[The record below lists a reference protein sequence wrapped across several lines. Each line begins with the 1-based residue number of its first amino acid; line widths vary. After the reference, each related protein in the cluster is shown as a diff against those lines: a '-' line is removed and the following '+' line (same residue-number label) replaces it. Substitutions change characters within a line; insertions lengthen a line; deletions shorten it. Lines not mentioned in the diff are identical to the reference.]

1 MARNYSRDSRGRFA
15 GGSGGGG
22 GGKKAGG
29 SKSKSATTRAK
40 NTARAAELKAAGTTG
55 IGGRVK
61 AKGFA
66 GGKGAQQRAG
76 GLRRSVGSMRGSA
89 PAFTVGKG
97 GKQSAAQRSAT
108 KTSTRKMK
116 AAASRKGQA
125 GKPLA
130 RTNKSPVSAA
140 KARYK
145 ELSSR
150 ARKSGAIRSAAEN
163 KSAAGARRSLKSMIA
178 KRGRK

>member
-1 MARNYSRDSRGRFA
+1 MARSYSRDSRGRFS
-15 GGSGGGG
+15 GGGGGG
-22 GGKKAGG
+22 GGKKAA
-29 SKSKSATTRAK
+29 STRSK

-76 GLRRSVGSMRGSA
+76 GLRTSGAASGKAR
-89 PAFTVGKG
+89 AFTVGKG

-108 KTSTRKMK
+108 KTTTGKMK

-125 GKPLA
+125 GKTPA
-130 RTNKSPVSAA
+130 RTPKAPANPA
-140 KARYK
+140 KARFK
-145 ELSSR
+145 QLSGT
-150 ARKSGAIRSAAEN
+150 ARKSSPMRSAAEN
-163 KSAAGARRSLKSMIA
+163 RKAAGAKRSLKSMIA